1 MTIKQLPDEK
11 TLLEILD
18 LARDF
23 EQSTRE
29 MCEMS
34 TAIAHKYQQRGAES
48 PQAATDQPATEE
60 SPASTGSSGGDRHI
74 TSKFTNTIIDELTP
88 QSS

>member
-1 MTIKQLPDEK
+1 MKELPDEK

-34 TAIAHKYQQRGAES
+34 TAIAHKYQKRVAEFR
-48 PQAATDQPATEE
+48 QAAADQPITQE
-60 SPASTGSSGGDRHI
+60 SPASTGI
-74 TSKFTNTIIDELTP
+74 Y
-88 QSS
+88 

>member
-1 MTIKQLPDEK
+1 MTMKQLPDEK
-11 TLLEILD
+11 TLLEILE

-34 TAIAHKYQQRGAES
+34 TAIAHKYQKRAAS
-48 PQAATDQPATEE
+48 FRQAATDQPVTQE
-60 SPASTGSSGGDRHI
+60 SPASTGSPGGALFADP
-74 TSKFTNTIIDELTP
+74 L
-88 QSS
+88 

>member
-1 MTIKQLPDEK
+1 MKQLPDEK
-11 TLLEILD
+11 TLLEILE

-34 TAIAHKYQQRGAES
+34 TAIAHKYQKRAAEFR
-48 PQAATDQPATEE
+48 QTATNKQQT
-60 SPASTGSSGGDRHI
+60 
-74 TSKFTNTIIDELTP
+74 TNNKQQTTNNK
-88 QSS
+88 QQT

>member
-1 MTIKQLPDEK
+1 MKQLLDEK

-34 TAIAHKYQQRGAES
+34 TTIAHKYQKRVAEFR
-48 PQAATDQPATEE
+48 QVAADKI
-60 SPASTGSSGGDRHI
+60 G
-74 TSKFTNTIIDELTP
+74 K
-88 QSS
+88 